1 MAMRLGLKQ
10 NENLLGLTS
19 IVFPFMTNME
29 QYTALYIYKDIIQN
43 QLVGHVRAPLLGV
56 VAVKPRYGDTTYV
69 TYEQPHLL
77 PLKRSTSQTLRI
89 NIRSN
94 TGEQVSFES
103 EKLIVTLVFRR
114 K

>member
-1 MAMRLGLKQ
+1 MRLGFKE
-10 NENLLGLTS
+10 NESLRGPTS
-19 IVFPFMTNME
+19 IVSPFMASME
-29 QYTALYIYKDIIQN
+29 QYTALYIYKDVIQN

-56 VAVKPRYGDTTYV
+56 VPVKPRYGDKTYV

-77 PLKRSTSQTLRI
+77 PLKRPTSQILEI
-89 NIRSN
+89 NIRSD

-103 EKLIVTLVFRR
+103 GKLIVTLVFRR